1 VKMIVGLGNPG
12 LEYDRTRHN
21 AGFMVVDELARRHA
35 SGERPRSKF
44 HAALVEARLP
54 GGRCLLV
61 KPTTYMNRSGLSVGE
76 ALRFYKLDAGEDLL
90 VVTDDIAL
98 PVGSI
103 RLRATGGAGGHNGLK
118 DIQRVLGGPDYPRLR
133 VGVGAP
139 NSGAEQVG
147 HVLGS
152 FHPDEKADIE
162 RALTRAADAAERF
175 VAEGIESAMNTFNA
189 RSDGGGGGGFKKPA
203 RPPNDPE
210 GGPDPRVDP
219 GWLGGAAQN

>member
-1 VKMIVGLGNPG
+1 MKMIVGLGNPG

-54 GGRCLLV
+54 GDRCLLV

-90 VVTDDIAL
+90 VITDDIAL
-98 PVGSI
+98 PVGAI

-118 DIQRVLGGPDYPRLR
+118 DIERILGGPDYPRLR

-175 VAEGIESAMNTFNA
+175 VAEGIESAMNAFNTKA
-189 RSDGGGGGGFKKPA
+189 GESGGGGFKRVA
-203 RPPNDPE
+203 EPPP
-210 GGPDPRVDP
+210 GADP
-219 GWLGGAAQN
+219 GWLGR